1 MQSDMQNHRMSG
13 WGWLLAL
20 GVLAWSLIGSG
31 VTPVQAYEQLGPNTK
46 SDFRLWTPVYLT
58 VKLPS
63 RFLAYMEVNPRIG
76 DDVTNI
82 DQLLLR
88 PALGYQLT
96 ENLSIWQG
104 YAWVGNFNQTP
115 TKFIPSNF
123 IGENRIFQQ
132 AVYTNKFSI
141 FKFMSRT
148 RLEERWIDHASGT
161 ALRFRQML
169 KLSYPLPVA
178 PDWALVAY
186 DEIFINL
193 NSVDT
198 YDEVKRGASKGP
210 GAGIDQNRFFL
221 GVNKTFNQ
229 YFNVDLGYQN
239 QMLNNRSLHGNANL
253 INHILL
259 LQFYLNF

>member
-1 MQSDMQNHRMSG
+1 MQCAAANQRARQ
-13 WGWLLAL
+13 WGQLIAI
-20 GVLAWSLIGSG
+20 GVLVWYLLSVG
-31 VTPVQAYEQLGPNTK
+31 VAPVQAYEQLGPNTR
-46 SDFRLWTPVYLT
+46 SDFRLWTPVYLN

-96 ENLSIWQG
+96 DNLSIWQG

-123 IGENRIFQQ
+123 VGENRIFQQ
-132 AVYTNKFSI
+132 AIYTEKFSG

-148 RLEERWIDHASGT
+148 RMEERWIDHASGT

-178 PDWALVAY
+178 PDWALVTY

-198 YDEVKRGASKGP
+198 FDEARRGASKGP

-221 GVNKTFNQ
+221 GVNKAFNQ

-239 QMLNNRSLHGNANL
+239 QMLNSRTLHGNANL

-259 LQFYLNF
+259 LQFYINL